1 MKARLIQTSKIADDN
16 KAEKELLAFL
26 RELPEGYTIY
36 RELRVNRAYTDRVKG
51 MEKSQPDFVVVG
63 TEIGLLSIEVKD
75 WNLTYNQYTWR
86 DQNEILVQD
95 ANGNQKAITNPSA
108 QADNYRHAFMDLIG
122 ETKVW
127 VTSIVA
133 FPRLSR
139 QAFLNKIA
147 SIAVLQNPQ
156 SKFFLDLE
164 SVIFKEEIDE
174 FFLNPDQLLR
184 RIVRRHPN
192 FRSATERQIHAVHE
206 RILPNSFRVGDL
218 TKRQQ
223 EREHLKMITAQQEKW
238 IFDLDRTASYL
249 LDVAGSGKTN
259 VLVSRAIHIIDQAD
273 RQKQN
278 PPNILLTTYNP
289 NLQRNIERILDGKIK
304 PDERGT
310 RYRTLRI
317 ENVEYI
323 MEKIAAT
330 GYGFKTRQ
338 EYYELNN
345 PLSKNYHQTLREDV
359 RAALQDDG
367 DKYRVFDYVLIDEI
381 QDFDDEQLYLVRR
394 LARTDNF
401 FFVGDIGQK
410 IYDRY
415 HDLKRHGF
423 VIDALELPKS
433 YKMYRTPR
441 YIGELAYRFV
451 IADAAI
457 RSEFEQR
464 GYRQDTKFESYNDN
478 AAELL
483 RVQDSIPHV
492 IERIHELLAGHCT
505 EDDIMVITSEQLLPA
520 YKTAFE
526 QDGIKFSIGEPKHGG
541 QISLV
546 DFMNVKGLE
555 REVVFVSGI
564 EDLYVRQDGL
574 FDDPATQL
582 KEERFSRRKI
592 YVALTRAIEEC
603 IVYYTDTSNVFIG
616 ELVAINRKIMSK
628 RQEAPK

>member
-1 MKARLIQTSKIADDN
+1 MKARLIQTSKLADDN

-26 RELPEGYTIY
+26 RELPEDYTIY
-36 RELRVNRAYTDRVKG
+36 RELRVNRAYTDRMKG
-51 MEKSQPDFVVVG
+51 LEKSQPDFVVVSA
-63 TEIGLLSIEVKD
+63 EIGLLSIEVKD
-75 WNLTYNQYTWR
+75 WNLNYNQYSWR
-86 DQNEILVQD
+86 DQNEILVQEMKT
-95 ANGNQKAITNPSA
+95 GNQRTITNPSV
-108 QADNYRHAFMDLIG
+108 QADNYQHAFMDLVG

-127 VTSIVA
+127 VTSIVT

-147 SIAVLQNPQ
+147 NIAVLQNPQ
-156 SKFFLDLE
+156 SKFFLNLE
-164 SVIFKEEIDE
+164 TVIFKEDIDE

-184 RIVRRHPN
+184 RIVRKHSG
-192 FRSATERQIHAVHE
+192 FRSATESQIHALHE

-223 EREHLKMITAQQEKW
+223 EREQLKMITAQQEKW

-259 VLVSRAIHIIDQAD
+259 VLVSRAIHIIDQAHK
-273 RQKQN
+273 QKHN

-289 NLQRNIERILDGKIK
+289 NLQRNIEHILDGKIK
-304 PDERGT
+304 PEERHN
-310 RYRTLRI
+310 RYKTLHI
-317 ENVEYI
+317 ENVVNL
-323 MEKIAAT
+323 MNQVAIA
-330 GYGFKTRQ
+330 GYGYKSEE
-338 EYYELNN
+338 EYYTLND
-345 PLSKNYHQTLREDV
+345 PSRPDYHKTLREDV
-359 RAALQDDG
+359 QAALQDRG
-367 DKYRVFDYVLIDEI
+367 DKYRVFDYILIDEI
-381 QDFDDEQLYLVRR
+381 QDFDDEQLYLIRR

-423 VIDALELPKS
+423 IIDTLELPKS

-441 YIGELAYRFV
+441 YIGELAYSF
-451 IADAAI
+451 IMTDAAI
-457 RSEFEQR
+457 RSEFEQH
-464 GYRQDTKFESYNDN
+464 GYRQNTQFASYNNN

-483 RVQDSIPHV
+483 RVQDSIPSV
-492 IERIHELLAGHCT
+492 VERIQDLLASHCT
-505 EDDIMVITSEQLLPA
+505 EDDIMVITSEQRLPA
-520 YKTAFE
+520 YSAAFE
-526 QDGIKFSIGEPKHGG
+526 QADIKFSVGEPKQTG

-555 REVVFVSGI
+555 REIVFVSGI
-564 EDLYVRQDGL
+564 EDLYARQGGL

-603 IVYYTDTSNVFIG
+603 IVYYTDSGNAFIS
-616 ELVAINRKIMSK
+616 ELVGINRKIMSE
-628 RQEAPK
+628 RQKGR